1 MKKREGRMAD
11 DQCKANMGS
20 VQAKQRKLLRDQQLR
35 GIPLVQRRSDGVWV
49 RRSHDGIEVELSYAD
64 LDGDGENPTK
74 PA

>member
-49 RRSHDGIEVELSYAD
+49 RRSHDGREVELSYSD
-64 LDGDGENPTK
+64 RDDE
-74 PA
+74 